1 MSLSAGNTP
10 VWQAKESRLLVVLG
24 AFFVGNALL
33 AEFIGVKIFSVERT
47 LGFEPVNWT
56 LFGVS
61 GLSLNMTAGVL
72 IWPLVFVMTDIINEY
87 YGQRGVKLLSYMAAG
102 IIAYAYLVIQLAVW
116 VVPADFWQVKNLPQ
130 GQVPLNAAFQAIFG
144 QGAWIIIGSLVA
156 FLIGQL
162 VDAVTFHLLKHRT
175 GERMIWLRA
184 TGSTVISQLIDSFVV
199 IFIAFYLGA
208 GWQLSTVLAIAAVNY
223 IYKVGAAIVLTPLV
237 YLGHWMIDRYL
248 GPKKSAAL
256 RAAAHQQSYASD
268 IRWTHLS
275 D

>member
-1 MSLSAGNTP
+1 MSGSAGSLLS
-10 VWQAKESRLLVVLG
+10 WQSRESRLLVVLG

-56 LFGVS
+56 LFGIP

-87 YGQRGVKLLSYMAAG
+87 YGKRGVKLLSYMAAG
-102 IIAYAYLVIQLAVW
+102 IIAYAYLVIQVAIW
-116 VVPADFWQVKNLPQ
+116 VTPADFWQVKKTA
-130 GQVPLNAAFQAIFG
+130 GGEVPLNAAFHAIFG

-156 FLIGQL
+156 FLIGQFI
-162 VDAVTFHLLKHRT
+162 DAVTFHLFKHRT

-208 GWQLSTVLAIAAVNY
+208 GWDLKTVLAISTVNY
-223 IYKVGAAIVLTPLV
+223 IYKVGAAVVLTPLV
-237 YLGHWMIDRYL
+237 YLGHWAIDLYL
-248 GPKKSAAL
+248 GREKAAAL
-256 RAAAHQQSYASD
+256 RAAAHHQS
-268 IRWTHLS
+268 L
-275 D
+275 